1 MLKTKDKTHTMKRI
15 LLSIILAF
23 AIIPAFVLPVS
34 AQWSLV
40 GSAGISSSVA
50 NFTAMAVDNNNTPYI
65 AYSDNGQSNKLTVQ
79 KYNGTNWVTVGG
91 AGISSG
97 SAEHISIAIDGSN
110 NIYVGFR
117 DGGQSGKVTV
127 MKYDGSSWSALG
139 GAGLSDGGAYYV
151 AVGINASG
159 TVYVAYQDQT
169 AGSKGSVKRFNGS
182 SWVYV
187 GSKGFT
193 SGQTD
198 YLDMCIDGGGSLY
211 IAYRDNNIGW
221 KPRVMKY
228 NGSSWSTLGS
238 AGFSAGGI
246 SEIAIAVDGNNKPY
260 VIYKDWSQ
268 SNKATVQAYSG
279 SSWALVGSA
288 GFSSNGIG
296 SPDIAVDGNNT
307 PYVVYRDDGNN
318 QKATVMSFNGSTWAA
333 VTSAGFSA
341 NTVDYSSIAID
352 PGNNTIYVGFK
363 DNAVSQK
370 ATVMK
375 HAGAPPLVNTWTGN
389 NSTSWNTAGN
399 WSVNAVPTV
408 SDNVKIPSGRSRYPD
423 ISSGTASCKSI
434 AIASGASVTVDGGT
448 LRIAGGIDNSG
459 VLDAEDGRIEL
470 VGSSAQTIPVGAFK
484 NNTVRYFELD
494 NSSGASLSDT
504 LKITDAYY
512 PTSGKMVTNGKLVLK
527 SNATRTARIAEG
539 SGSGNYIDGNV
550 TVERYIPGRRA
561 FRFLSH
567 PFGNAISLDQLT
579 DDIDITGPG
588 GATNGFTPVQ
598 VNAASAFWFD
608 QFSADNSTYGT
619 NPGWKEFTSAYGLYW
634 DPYEMARILIR
645 GEKGQGLTGNTYTA
659 RAVTLD
665 MSGSLNQGD
674 KLVGLAKGSN
684 SNFVICGNPYA
695 SPVEMSQLVRTNI
708 ASAFVVWN
716 PYQGQRGGYTSRYFS
731 WGYVLPAY
739 AGFVTAIYSG
749 SVGYINF
756 LESHKSGSTPA
767 GLLKPTAPDFK
778 VELAIEDTATFWDM
792 LAIDF
797 DSTGMA
803 VQDTFDM
810 IKLNNP
816 DVDFYTLS
824 DDNQPLSI
832 DMRPYEDNK
841 TIKLGFMPY
850 MEQRFVLK
858 VPSMVVPAGVKL
870 YLYDKFLN
878 KTEELTEGY
887 EYWFDATA
895 DSNSYGHDRFSINM
909 VGTPADVSVLN
920 HRTNATMQLIPNPAQ
935 ASVKVSF
942 EKVEGTDAMMKLM
955 DITGK
960 LLYTTRVAQGQ
971 GSVTIPLVDLPNGI
985 YIVELNA
992 QNTRIVEKLVK
1003 Q

>member
-1 MLKTKDKTHTMKRI
+1 MKRI
-15 LLSIILAF
+15 STSILLVFALSSAF
-23 AIIPAFVLPVS
+23 IAPAL

-50 NFTAMAVDNNNTPYI
+50 NYTAMAVDNSNTPYI
-65 AYSDNGQSNKLTVQ
+65 AYSDNGQSNKLTVK
-79 KYNGTNWVTVGG
+79 KYNGSNWVTVGSVG
-91 AGISSG
+91 VSSG
-97 SAEHISIAIDGSN
+97 AAEHISMAIDGSN

-117 DGGQSGKVTV
+117 DGAQSGKVTV
-127 MKYDGSSWSALG
+127 MKYDGSSWSTVG
-139 GAGLSDGGAYYV
+139 SAGLSDGSAYYV
-151 AVGINASG
+151 SVGVNASG

-169 AGSKGSVKRFNGS
+169 AGSKGSVKRYNGS

-198 YLDMCIDGGGSLY
+198 YLDMCIDGSGNLY

-221 KPRVMKY
+221 KSRVMKY

-238 AGFSAGGI
+238 AGFSSGGI
-246 SEIAIAVDGNNKPY
+246 SEIAIAVDDNNKPY
-260 VIYKDWSQ
+260 VVYKDWSQ
-268 SNKATVQAYSG
+268 SNKATVQSYSG
-279 SSWALVGSA
+279 SSWAVVGSA
-288 GFSSNGIG
+288 GFSANSIG

-307 PYVVYRDDGNN
+307 PYAVYRDDGNN
-318 QKATVMSFNGSTWAA
+318 QKATVMTFNGSSWSA
-333 VTSAGFSA
+333 VTGAGFSS
-341 NTVDYSSIAID
+341 NTVDYTSIAIA

-389 NSTSWNTAGN
+389 SSDSWNTAGN
-399 WSVNAVPTV
+399 WSTNAAPTA

-423 ISSGTASCKSI
+423 ITSGTANCKNI
-434 AIASGASVTVDGGT
+434 EIVSGASVTVDGGT
-448 LRIAGGIDNSG
+448 LSIAGSISNSG
-459 VLDAEDGRIEL
+459 VFDAENGRIEL
-470 VGSSAQTIPVGAFK
+470 VGSTVQTVPTGAFK

-494 NSSGASLSDT
+494 NTAGASLGDT
-504 LKITDAYY
+504 LKITDTYY
-512 PTSGKMVTNGKLVLK
+512 PTAGKLTTNSKLVLK
-527 SNATRTARIAEG
+527 SNSTRTARIAQG

-567 PFGNAISLDQLT
+567 PFGNSIALEQLM
-579 DDIDITGPG
+579 DDIDITGNG
-588 GATNGFTPVQ
+588 GTTNGFTAVP
-598 VNAASAFWFD
+598 VNAPSAFWFD
-608 QFSADNSTYGT
+608 QFSADNSTYGN
-619 NPGWKEFTSAYGLYW
+619 NPGWKDFPNVYGAYW
-634 DPYEMARILIR
+634 DKYEMARILMR

-659 RAVTLD
+659 KAVTID
-665 MSGSLNQGD
+665 MTGQLNQGD
-674 KLVGLAKGSN
+674 QLVGIAKGNN
-684 SNFVICGNPYA
+684 SYFVICGNPYA
-695 SPVEMSQLVRTNI
+695 SPVQMSQLVRTNI
-708 ASAFVVWN
+708 SSAFVVWD
-716 PYQGQRGGYTSRYFS
+716 PYQGQRGGYTSRYYS

-739 AGFVTAIYSG
+739 GAFVTAIYSG
-749 SVGYINF
+749 TVGYINF
-756 LESHKSGSTPA
+756 LESHKTGSTPA
-767 GLLKPTAPDFK
+767 GLLKPTTPDFK
-778 VELAIEDTATFWDM
+778 VELAIEDSTIFWDM

-824 DDNQPLSI
+824 EDNQPLSI

-850 MEQRFVLK
+850 MEQKFVLK

-878 KTEELTEGY
+878 KTEELLEGF

-895 DSNSYGHDRFSINM
+895 DTNSYGHDRFSINM

-920 HRTNATMQLIPNPAQ
+920 HRTKATMQLIPNPAQ
-935 ASVKVSF
+935 ASVKVAF
-942 EKVEGTDAMMKLM
+942 EKIEGNNAVVKLM

-960 LLYTTRVAQGQ
+960 VLYATQIAPGQ
-971 GSVTIPLVDLPNGI
+971 GSITMPVADLPTGI

-992 QNTRIVEKLVK
+992 KNTRIVEKLVK

>member
-1 MLKTKDKTHTMKRI
+1 MKRI
-15 LLSIILAF
+15 STSILLTFALCLAG
-23 AIIPAFVLPVS
+23 VSPVS

-40 GSAGISSSVA
+40 GSAGLSSSVA
-50 NFTAMAVDNNNTPYI
+50 NYTAMAVDNSNTPYI
-65 AYSDNGQSNKLTVQ
+65 AYSDNSQSNKLTVQ

-97 SAEHISIAIDGSN
+97 SAEYISIAIDGSN

-117 DGGQSGKVTV
+117 DASQSGKVTV
-127 MKYDGSSWSALG
+127 VKYNGTSWSTIGNGISDGS
-139 GAGLSDGGAYYV
+139 AYYV
-151 AVGINASG
+151 SVDVNTSG

-169 AGSKGSVKRFNGS
+169 AGSKGSVKRYNGS
-182 SWVYV
+182 SWSYV

-193 SGQTD
+193 TGQTD
-198 YLDMCIDGGGSLY
+198 YLDMDVDGSGNLY

-221 KPRVMKY
+221 KARVMKY

-238 AGFSAGGI
+238 AGFSSGGI

-268 SNKATVQAYSG
+268 SNKATVQSYSG
-279 SSWALVGSA
+279 SSWGVVGSA
-288 GFSSNGIG
+288 GFSANGIG

-307 PYVVYRDDGNN
+307 PYVAYRDDGNT
-318 QKATVMSFNGSTWAA
+318 QKATVMSYNGSSWSA
-333 VTSAGFSA
+333 VTTAGFSS
-341 NTVDYSSIAID
+341 NTVDYTSIAID

-370 ATVMK
+370 ASVMK
-375 HAGAPPLVNTWTGN
+375 HAGAAPLVNTWTGN
-389 NSTSWNTAGN
+389 SSDSWNTAGN
-399 WSVNAVPTV
+399 WSINTVPTTA
-408 SDNVKIPSGRSRYPD
+408 DNVKIPSGRSRYPD
-423 ISSGTASCKSI
+423 ISSGTANCKNI
-434 AIASGASVTVDGGT
+434 EIASGASVTVDGGT
-448 LRIAGGIDNSG
+448 LRIAGSIDNDG
-459 VLDAEDGRIEL
+459 VFDAEDGRIEL
-470 VGSSAQTIPVGAFK
+470 VGAIAQTIPVGTFK

-494 NSSGASLSDT
+494 NTSGASLGDT
-504 LKITDAYY
+504 LKITDTYY
-512 PTSGKMVTNGKLVLK
+512 PTAGKLTTNGKLILK
-527 SNATRTARIAEG
+527 SNSTRTARIAQG

-567 PFGNAISLDQLT
+567 PFGNSIALEQLM
-579 DDIDITGPG
+579 DDIDITGDG
-588 GATNGFTPVQ
+588 GTTNGFTAVP
-598 VNAASAFWFD
+598 VNAPSAFWFD
-608 QFSADNSTYGT
+608 QFSADNSTYGN
-619 NPGWKEFTSAYGLYW
+619 NPGWKDFPNVYGAYW
-634 DPYEMARILIR
+634 DKYEMARILIR

-659 RAVTLD
+659 KAVTID
-665 MSGSLNQGD
+665 MTGQLNQGD
-674 KLVGLAKGSN
+674 QLVGIAKGSN

-695 SPVEMSQLVRTNI
+695 SPVQMSQLVRTNI
-708 ASAFVVWN
+708 ASAFVVWD
-716 PYQGQRGGYTSRYFS
+716 PYQGQRGGYTSRYYS

-739 AGFVTAIYSG
+739 GAFVTAIYSG
-749 SVGYINF
+749 TVGYINF

-767 GLLKPTAPDFK
+767 ALLKPTTPDFK
-778 VELAIEDTATFWDM
+778 VELAIEDSAIFWDM

-850 MEQRFVLK
+850 MEQKFVLK

-870 YLYDKFLN
+870 YLHDKFLN
-878 KTEELTEGY
+878 KTEELAEGF

-909 VGTPADVSVLN
+909 VGTPTDVSVLN
-920 HRTNATMQLIPNPAQ
+920 HRTKATMQLIPNPAQ
-935 ASVKVSF
+935 QSVKVSF
-942 EKVEGTDAMMKLM
+942 EKIAGKEAMVKLM

-960 LLYTTRVAQGQ
+960 VLYTTPLAQGQ
-971 GSVTIPLVDLPNGI
+971 GSITIPLADLPNGI